1 MRGWRRGCDRSL
13 QVRCALHSDAPRAS
27 RLEPRKRVA
36 FRVRPLRTDCSCYW
50 IALHSRAHN
59 HSHSETLPSLCSSS
73 PPFPFAASFCS
84 EVNSF
89 KVFGVEYNSTTDM
102 LAYVGYAADLDAVVI
117 TFRGTRPTSILDW
130 LEDLNFFQQPAICDG
145 CLLHEGF
152 LAAYYS
158 VREATV
164 GFVRDAVALFPQSK
178 IIITGHSLGGALSY
192 LASVDLALN
201 EGIKADMSDDKKKNS
216 DVAAAAAVR
225 R

>member
-1 MRGWRRGCDRSL
+1 M
-13 QVRCALHSDAPRAS
+13 
-27 RLEPRKRVA
+27 
-36 FRVRPLRTDCSCYW
+36 
-50 IALHSRAHN
+50 
-59 HSHSETLPSLCSSS
+59 
-73 PPFPFAASFCS
+73 
-84 EVNSF
+84 
-89 KVFGVEYNSTTDM
+89 EYNSTTDM

-130 LEDLNFFQQPAICDG
+130 LEDLNFFQKPAICDG

-158 VREATV
+158 VRDATV

-201 EGIKADMSDDKKKNS
+201 EGIKADMSVDK
-216 DVAAAAAVR
+216 
-225 R
+225 